1 MGRRKKRRM
10 VQQEPGATFY
20 KPQGIPLMQLRDS
33 TLNCEGLEAIRL
45 ADAEGLSQ
53 EEGAIIMGVS
63 RATFGRVLAEA
74 RRTVAAALANGWAIR
89 IEGGHYELAG
99 DATSNQG
106 ENDMPGMK
114 GKGSGQG
121 MGRCMGGQGR
131 GMGGQG
137 RCGTGQGAGRGQG
150 MGQGRGQG
158 KQNRFQGGQATL
170 QEDITMSRIA
180 VTSEGPTMDDRVDPR
195 FGRAGGFAI
204 VDPETMEVVEYV
216 DNGSSQA
223 MAQGAGIQAAE
234 NVANAGASVLLTGYV
249 GPKAFAALE
258 AASIR
263 IGQDVDGMT
272 VREAVEK
279 FKRGEVTMADTP
291 NGGGQR

>member
-10 VQQEPGATFY
+10 VQREPGVSFY
-20 KPQGIPLMQLRDS
+20 KPQGVPLRKLEDA
-33 TLNCEGLEAIRL
+33 TLSCEGLEALRL
-45 ADAEGLSQ
+45 ADGDGLSQ
-53 EEGAIIMGVS
+53 AQGAEIMGVS

-74 RRTVAAALANGWAIR
+74 RKTVAIALTQGLAIR
-89 IEGGHYELAG
+89 IEGGHYEVAES
-99 DATSNQG
+99 TPHQ
-106 ENDMPGMK
+106 EEVMPGMNR
-114 GKGSGQG
+114 GGG
-121 MGRCMGGQGR
+121 GRCMGGQGR

-137 RCGTGQGAGRGQG
+137 RCGTGQGRG
-150 MGQGRGQG
+150 MGQGR
-158 KQNRFQGGQATL
+158 RMGGQRPGAASSAQPTK
-170 QEDITMSRIA
+170 DAVMNRIA

-204 VDPETMEVVEYV
+204 VDPATMEVVDYV

-234 NVANAGASVLLTGYV
+234 NVANAGATVLLTGYV
-249 GPKAFAALE
+249 GPKAFTALQAAGV
-258 AASIR
+258 A

-279 FKRGEVTMADTP
+279 YKAGNVSMADNP
-291 NGGGQR
+291 NAQSGSNK